1 MRNAAPIGP
10 WQLPLAVLLALGGA
24 AASGCGKRPIDQGGT
39 AGSHPSGIGG
49 GIVGTGGGTGGQSM
63 TGTGGTGTV
72 AVPCMGASDPRLV
85 VADQRI
91 MKLTSPEVVNT
102 VRYLI
107 DDTEAQALL
116 AIGDTFA
123 ITRPSDRHFPPSDGE
138 EEQFNSLN
146 IQPLINLAEHVANY
160 VLDNFATLAG
170 CPNATDDCATLYLNK
185 LAARAYRRQ
194 LTPDEQSRFTAM
206 YGKLRATQIVNGY
219 EVTFTVEE
227 ATSYAVEALLNSP
240 QMLWRWELGDSAMA
254 STSAGGVPLTMPLT
268 NDELATQLAFFMTD
282 QPPDDVLLAEA
293 SAGTLRTNLATQVER
308 LLQLPTA
315 RDWLRATMEYYFLLN
330 QLPANSVDSTRFP
343 ITDGLVAD
351 MGTESRMFLDNALW
365 NGNLTDIL
373 LSQTT
378 FLNSNLAAS
387 VYGVA
392 VPTGASAT
400 NFVQTTLPADRR
412 SGLLT
417 NAGFLTTR
425 SRSNGQDLLSRGKTV
440 LATLLCLTTTPPTD
454 IATGTSEAAA
464 SQILDQQTGQEQVA
478 TRAKAPSCWGCHV
491 MFDPFGLALENYD
504 AIGRYRTVYDYLG
517 NKPIDASTTLPAIAG
532 GGTVTNGVQLAQ
544 KLAASPA
551 FLNCMAKSYLQ
562 YAVTEFTATVELPLP
577 PQQAGCAAAD
587 VVQRYQSAGGKT
599 FADLL
604 RATTSAPAFV
614 QRRAAP

>member
-1 MRNAAPIGP
+1 MRNAPRMVP
-10 WQLPLAVLLALGGA
+10 WRLSLAALLALGGA
-24 AASGCGKRPIDQGGT
+24 AASGCGKRPIEPGGA
-39 AGSHPSGIGG
+39 AGGPLSGIGG
-49 GIVGTGGGTGGQSM
+49 GIVGTGGGGGQGT
-63 TGTGGTGTV
+63 TGTGGAGTV

-91 MKLTSPEVVNT
+91 MKLTSNEVLNT

-116 AIGDTFA
+116 ASDMFA
-123 ITRPSDRHFPPSDGE
+123 ITKQADLHFPPTDGE
-138 EEQFNSLN
+138 DEQFNPTN
-146 IQPLINLAEHVANY
+146 ILPLISLAEHVANY
-160 VLDNFATLAG
+160 VLDNFATLAS
-170 CPNATDDCATLYLNK
+170 CPNATDDCATGYLNK

-194 LTPDEQSRFTAM
+194 LTTDEQSRLTAM

-219 EVTFTVEE
+219 QVTFTVEE

-240 QMLWRWELGDSAMA
+240 QMLWRWELGDPAMA

-268 NDELATQLAFFMTD
+268 DAELATQLAFFMTD

-293 SAGTLRTNLATQVER
+293 RAGTLRANLAAQVDRLLATQ
-308 LLQLPTA
+308 PA
-315 RDWLRATMEYYFLLN
+315 RDWLRTTIEYYFLLN
-330 QLPANSVDSTRFP
+330 QLPYEPVDPGKFP
-343 ITDGLVAD
+343 ITDSLVAD

-365 NGNLTDIL
+365 NGNLTDLL

-378 FLNSNLAAS
+378 FLNSNLASNIYA
-387 VYGVA
+387 VP

-417 NAGFLTTR
+417 NAGFLTAR
-425 SRSNGQDLLSRGKTV
+425 DRSNGQDIVSRGKSINAAV
-440 LATLLCLTTTPPTD
+440 LCLTLSPPTD
-454 IATGTSEAAA
+454 VSSVNTVMAA
-464 SQILDQQTGQEQVA
+464 SKTLDQQTGQEQVA
-478 TRAKAPSCWGCHV
+478 TRAGTPGCKECHA
-491 MFDPFGLALENYD
+491 MFDPYGLALENYD

-517 NKPIDASTTLPAIAG
+517 GKPIDASATLPAIAG

-544 KLAASPA
+544 KLAATPA

-562 YAVTEFTATVELPLP
+562 YAVTELSATVELPLP

-604 RATTSAPAFV
+604 RATTAAPAFV
-614 QRRAAP
+614 QRRVAP